1 MMIAAHQEDL
11 RATQSQGMQGA
22 LVPRPL
28 ERGPSHMLDL
38 TLDSAFEVMVT
49 DFMDLAQLG
58 TVCKAISREA
68 NSKAYVQRRS
78 LVVALTASCIIEGQ

>member
-1 MMIAAHQEDL
+1 MIAAHQEDL
-11 RATQSQGMQGA
+11 RSTQSQGMQVA

-28 ERGPSHMLDL
+28 EWGPSHMLDL
-38 TLDSAFEVMVT
+38 TLDSAFEVMAT

-68 NSKAYVQRRS
+68 NSKAYVQRRC